1 MPRSVLRLGSRK
13 AETEKGLGSDVIFLL
28 KALVKC
34 LQVWCADSCGERWTG
49 RDREWRLDV
58 VGAVGGAEGRHSC
71 APAYQ
76 ESSRCQLVG
85 KESDGG
91 SSVQLCL
98 SWLRPEPW
106 QGRTMR
112 PRAREH

>member
-58 VGAVGGAEGRHSC
+58 VGAVGGGQRGGIAAPLPTRKAVAASWWGRKVME
-71 APAYQ
+71 APLPAVPLLAQ
-76 ESSRCQLVG
+76 
-85 KESDGG
+85 
-91 SSVQLCL
+91 
-98 SWLRPEPW
+98 
-106 QGRTMR
+106 
-112 PRAREH
+112 A